1 MLKEGRDEE
10 FRALLKREA
19 GIDVGVVAVRETDE
33 LAVPVAAEVGID
45 AKLKT
50 SVEVLQ
56 EIGINIKVMVKIK
69 RGRKSRVEL

>member
-19 GIDVGVVAVRETDE
+19 GTGVGVVAVQETDE

-50 SVEVLQ
+50 SVEVLR

>member
-10 FRALLKREA
+10 FRVLLKREA